1 MFRVSCVLALD
12 KYNIWAVSGLVMT
25 EPVLV
30 SPKLIYVQRV
40 IETPDIELFDLSRDG
55 KTALALSNRTGS
67 YQLAAL
73 DVRGGRLRPVSHG
86 KERVAWA
93 RISND
98 SESVCFSRDFGGR
111 EEHQLFTVPLEEGE
125 EEEQLTRLPST
136 RAFNFNWSNA
146 DDRIALAGATQ
157 EACSV
162 WTIDSSNGQHTQIY
176 QNRQELF
183 NPEWSKDDSRICVC
197 AKTTEHPTALELVF
211 LSPEREHEP
220 VIYTPKPD
228 SENTNSGWHPSE
240 PWILF
245 KTDARGRYELAVYK
259 TDTHELSYL
268 NGAEL
273 GLDFPVFAWMPDG
286 RSIYYLAT
294 NNGRTRLYIEPIDA
308 SEAPR
313 EIPLPEGYHAG
324 FFGTSVKVAK
334 SGEYFVFSWSSL
346 SSPPTL
352 SRYDLKSGRV
362 ETLNEHFS
370 DLPLGR
376 AEPVVYGSFD
386 GRPIHGWFLKP
397 VKQEGGRPCV
407 LWIHGGPAWEVADV
421 WNPAI
426 QSFLVAGYTL
436 FAPNIRGST
445 GYGVEFQNLNIRD
458 CGGADLRDVEEAAK
472 YIKTRADV
480 DPSKIALV
488 GASYGGFMTFLA
500 TTKIPDYWAASA
512 AVVGIT
518 DWKEMYELSD
528 AAFKSFIERY
538 FGKPE
543 ENPGLYYD
551 RSAINFAQ
559 NVKAPLLI
567 WHRGNDSRC
576 PLAPVQKYADR
587 LRELGKDFEMNVIWD
602 EGHGFQKT
610 GNLVRQYK
618 AIIEFLDKKIGT
630 SN

>member
-1 MFRVSCVLALD
+1 
-12 KYNIWAVSGLVMT
+12 MT

-30 SPKLIYVQRV
+30 SPRLIYVERV
-40 IETPDIELFDLSRDG
+40 IGIPDIELFDLSKDG
-55 KTALALSNRTGS
+55 KTALALSNKSGS
-67 YQLAAL
+67 YQLAAV
-73 DVRGGRLRPVSHG
+73 DVRGGQLRPVSHG

-98 SESVCFSRDFGGR
+98 SETICFSRDFGGK
-111 EEHQLFTVPLEEGE
+111 EEHQLFTVPLADGE
-125 EEEQLTRLPST
+125 EEEQLTRLPAT
-136 RAFNFNWSNA
+136 RAFNFNWSNG
-146 DDRIALAGATQ
+146 DDRIALAGATH
-157 EACSV
+157 ETNGV
-162 WTIDSSNGQHTQIY
+162 WTVDSSNGQHSQIY
-176 QNRQELF
+176 QNRHWIF
-183 NPEWSKDDSRICVC
+183 NPEWSKDDSRICIS
-197 AKTTEHPTALELVF
+197 AKTTEHPTAMELVL
-211 LSPEREHEP
+211 LSPEKENDP
-220 VIYTPKPD
+220 VIYTPKVD
-228 SENTNSGWHPSE
+228 SENTNGGWHPSE
-240 PWILF
+240 PWVLF

-259 TDTHELSYL
+259 TDTQELSYL
-268 NGAEL
+268 NGANL
-273 GLDFPVFAWMPDG
+273 GVDFPVFAWMPDG
-286 RSIYYLAT
+286 KSVYYLAT
-294 NNGRTRLYIEPIDA
+294 NTGRTRLYIESLDS
-308 SEAPR
+308 SEPPR

-334 SGEYFVFSWSSL
+334 PGEYFVFSWSSL

-352 SRYDLKSGRV
+352 SRYDLKTGRV
-362 ETLNEHFS
+362 ETLNEHFT

-376 AEPVVYGSFD
+376 AEPVVYNSFD
-386 GRPIHGWFLKP
+386 DRPIHGWFLKP
-397 VKQEGGRPCV
+397 TRQEGRRPCV

-445 GYGVEFQNLNIRD
+445 GYGVEFQNLNIHD
-458 CGGADLRDVEEAAK
+458 CGGADLKDVEEAAK
-472 YIKTRADV
+472 YLKSRPDV

-500 TTKIPDYWAASA
+500 TTRIPDYWSAGAAI
-512 AVVGIT
+512 VGIP
-518 DWKEMYELSD
+518 DWKEMYGLSD

-543 ENPGLYYD
+543 ENPDLYYD

-559 NVKAPLLI
+559 NLKAPLLI

-587 LRELGKDFEMNVIWD
+587 LRELGKDFEMKVVWD

-610 GNLVRQYK
+610 ENLVRQYR
-618 AIIEFLDKKIGT
+618 AIIEFLDRKIGS

>member
-1 MFRVSCVLALD
+1 MSALD
-12 KYNIWAVSGLVMT
+12 KYNIWAVPGLVMT

-30 SPKLIYVQRV
+30 SPRLIYVERV
-40 IETPDIELFDLSRDG
+40 IGIPDLELFDLSKDG
-55 KTALALSNRTGS
+55 KTALALSNKTGS

-73 DVRGGRLRPVSHG
+73 DVRGGQLRPVSHG

-98 SESVCFSRDFGGR
+98 SETVCFSRDFGGK

-125 EEEQLTRLPST
+125 KEEQLARLPPT
-136 RAFNFNWSNA
+136 RAFNFNWSNG

-183 NPEWSKDDSRICVC
+183 NPEWSKDDSRICVS

-211 LSPEREHEP
+211 LSPEKEHEP
-220 VIYTPKPD
+220 VIYTPKAD
-228 SENTNSGWHPSE
+228 SENTNGGWHPSE

-245 KTDARGRYELAVYK
+245 KTDARGQYELAVYK
-259 TDTHELSYL
+259 TDTRELSYL
-268 NGAEL
+268 KGASL

-286 RSIYYLAT
+286 KSVYYLAT
-294 NNGRTRLYIEPIDA
+294 NNGRTRLYIEPIDS
-308 SEAPR
+308 SEPPR

-334 SGEYFVFSWSSL
+334 TGEYFVFSWSSL

-362 ETLNEHFS
+362 ETLNEHFT

-376 AEPVVYGSFD
+376 AEPVVYNSFD
-386 GRPIHGWFLKP
+386 GRPIHGWFLRP
-397 VKQEGGRPCV
+397 ARQEGRRPCV

-445 GYGVEFQNLNIRD
+445 GYGVEFQNLNIHD
-458 CGGADLRDVEEAAK
+458 CGGADLNDVEEAAK
-472 YIKTRADV
+472 YIETRSDV

-500 TTKIPDYWAASA
+500 TTKIPDYWAAA
-512 AVVGIT
+512 AAIVGIT

-528 AAFKSFIERY
+528 AAFKSFIEKY
-538 FGKPE
+538 FRKPE

-559 NVKAPLLI
+559 NLKAPLLI

-587 LRELGKDFEMNVIWD
+587 LRELGKDFEMNVVWD

-610 GNLVRQYK
+610 ENLVRQYK
-618 AIIEFLDKKIGT
+618 AIIEFLDKKIGS

>member
-1 MFRVSCVLALD
+1 
-12 KYNIWAVSGLVMT
+12 MT

-30 SPKLIYVQRV
+30 SPRLIYVERV
-40 IETPDIELFDLSRDG
+40 IGIPDIELFDLSKDG
-55 KTALALSNRTGS
+55 KTAVALSNKTGS

-73 DVRGGRLRPVSHG
+73 DVRGGQLRPISHG

-98 SESVCFSRDFGGR
+98 SETVCFSRDFGGK
-111 EEHQLFTVPLEEGE
+111 EEHQLFTVPLTDGE
-125 EEEQLTRLPST
+125 EEEQLTRLPAT
-136 RAFNFNWSNA
+136 RAFNFNWSNG

-157 EACSV
+157 ETNGV
-162 WTIDSSNGQHTQIY
+162 WTIDSSSGQHLQIY
-176 QNRQELF
+176 QNRHWVF
-183 NPEWSKDDSRICVC
+183 NPEWSKDDSRICVS

-211 LSPEREHEP
+211 LSPEKEQDP
-220 VIYTPKPD
+220 VIYTPRVD
-228 SENTNSGWHPSE
+228 SENTNGGWHPSE

-245 KTDARGRYELAVYK
+245 KTDARGKYELAVYK
-259 TDTHELSYL
+259 TDAQELSYL
-268 NGAEL
+268 KGADL
-273 GLDFPVFAWMPDG
+273 GLDFPVFEWMPDG
-286 RSIYYLAT
+286 RSVYYLAT
-294 NNGRTRLYIEPIDA
+294 NKGRTRLYIEPING
-308 SEAPR
+308 SEPPR
-313 EIPLPEGYHAG
+313 EIPLPEGNHAG

-334 SGEYFVFSWSSL
+334 SGSYFVFSWSSL
-346 SSPPTL
+346 SSPSTL
-352 SRYDLKSGRV
+352 SRYDLETGRV
-362 ETLNEHFS
+362 ETLNAHFT

-376 AEPVVYGSFD
+376 AEPVVYNSFD
-386 GRPIHGWFLKP
+386 DRPIHGWFLKP
-397 VKQEGGRPCV
+397 TRHEGRRPCV

-445 GYGVEFQNLNIRD
+445 GYGVEFQNLNIHD
-458 CGGADLRDVEEAAK
+458 CGGADLKDVEEAAK
-472 YIKTRADV
+472 YLKSRPDV

-500 TTKIPDYWAASA
+500 TTKIPDYWSAGAAI
-512 AVVGIT
+512 VGIT
-518 DWKEMYELSD
+518 DWKEMYGLSD

-543 ENPGLYYD
+543 ENPDLYYD

-559 NVKAPLLI
+559 NLKAPLLI

-587 LRELGKDFEMNVIWD
+587 LRELGKDFEMNVVWD

-610 GNLVRQYK
+610 ENLVRQYK
-618 AIIEFLDKKIGT
+618 AIIEFLDRKIG
-630 SN
+630 S

>member
-1 MFRVSCVLALD
+1 MSALD
-12 KYNIWAVSGLVMT
+12 KYNIWAASGLVMT

-30 SPKLIYVQRV
+30 SPRLIYVERV
-40 IETPDIELFDLSRDG
+40 IGIPDLELFDLSKDG
-55 KTALALSNRTGS
+55 KTALALSNKTGS

-73 DVRGGRLRPVSHG
+73 DVRGGQLRPVSHG

-98 SESVCFSRDFGGR
+98 SETVCFSRDFGGK

-125 EEEQLTRLPST
+125 EEEQLTRLPPT
-136 RAFNFNWSNA
+136 RAFNFNWSNG

-183 NPEWSKDDSRICVC
+183 NPEWSKDDSRICVS

-211 LSPEREHEP
+211 LSPENEGEA

-228 SENTNSGWHPSE
+228 SENTNGGWHPSE
-240 PWILF
+240 PWVLF
-245 KTDARGRYELAVYK
+245 KTDARGQYELAVYK
-259 TDTHELSYL
+259 TDTRELGYL
-268 NGAEL
+268 KGASL

-286 RSIYYLAT
+286 KSVYYLAT
-294 NNGRTRLYIEPIDA
+294 NNGRTRLYIETLDS
-308 SEAPR
+308 SEPPR

-334 SGEYFVFSWSSL
+334 NGEYFVFSWSSL

-362 ETLNEHFS
+362 ETLNEHFT

-376 AEPVVYGSFD
+376 AEPVVYNSFD
-386 GRPIHGWFLKP
+386 GRPIHGWFLRP
-397 VKQEGGRPCV
+397 ARQEGRRPCV

-445 GYGVEFQNLNIRD
+445 GYGVEFQNLNIHD
-458 CGGADLRDVEEAAK
+458 CGGADLRDVEEAVK
-472 YIKTRADV
+472 YIETRSDV

-500 TTKIPDYWAASA
+500 TTKIPDYWAAA
-512 AVVGIT
+512 AAIVGIT

-528 AAFKSFIERY
+528 AAFKSFIEKY
-538 FGKPE
+538 FRKPE

-559 NVKAPLLI
+559 NLKAPLLI

-587 LRELGKDFEMNVIWD
+587 LRELGKDFEMNVVWD

-610 GNLVRQYK
+610 ENLVRQYK
-618 AIIEFLDKKIGT
+618 AIIEFLDRKIGS

>member
-1 MFRVSCVLALD
+1 MSALD
-12 KYNIWAVSGLVMT
+12 KYNIWAVPGLVMT

-30 SPKLIYVQRV
+30 SPRLIYVERV
-40 IETPDIELFDLSRDG
+40 IGIPDLELFDLSKDG
-55 KTALALSNRTGS
+55 KTALALSNKTGS

-73 DVRGGRLRPVSHG
+73 DVRGGQLRPVSHG

-98 SESVCFSRDFGGR
+98 SETVCFSRDFGGK

-125 EEEQLTRLPST
+125 EEEQLTKLPST
-136 RAFNFNWSNA
+136 RAFNFNWSNG

-183 NPEWSKDDSRICVC
+183 NPEWSKDDSRICVS

-211 LSPEREHEP
+211 LSPEKEHEP
-220 VIYTPKPD
+220 VIYTPKAD
-228 SENTNSGWHPSE
+228 SENTNGGWHPSE

-245 KTDARGRYELAVYK
+245 KTDARGQYELAVYK
-259 TDTHELSYL
+259 TDTRELSYL
-268 NGAEL
+268 KGASL

-286 RSIYYLAT
+286 KSVYYLAT
-294 NNGRTRLYIEPIDA
+294 NNGRTRLYIEPIDS
-308 SEAPR
+308 SEPPR

-334 SGEYFVFSWSSL
+334 TGEYFVFSWSSL

-362 ETLNEHFS
+362 ETLNEHFT

-376 AEPVVYGSFD
+376 AEPVVYNSFD
-386 GRPIHGWFLKP
+386 GRPIHGWFLRP
-397 VKQEGGRPCV
+397 ARQEGRRPCV

-445 GYGVEFQNLNIRD
+445 GYGVEFQNLNIHD
-458 CGGADLRDVEEAAK
+458 CGGADLNDVEEAAK
-472 YIKTRADV
+472 YIETRSDV

-500 TTKIPDYWAASA
+500 TTKIPDYWAAA
-512 AVVGIT
+512 AAIVGIT

-528 AAFKSFIERY
+528 AAFKSFIEKY
-538 FGKPE
+538 FRKPE

-559 NVKAPLLI
+559 NLKAPLLI

-587 LRELGKDFEMNVIWD
+587 LRELGKDFEMNVVWD

-610 GNLVRQYK
+610 ENLVRQYK
-618 AIIEFLDKKIGT
+618 AIIEFLDKKIGS

>member
-1 MFRVSCVLALD
+1 MSALD
-12 KYNIWAVSGLVMT
+12 KYNIWAVPGLVMT

-30 SPKLIYVQRV
+30 SPRLIYVERV
-40 IETPDIELFDLSRDG
+40 IGIPDLELFDLSKDG
-55 KTALALSNRTGS
+55 KTALALSNKTRS

-73 DVRGGRLRPVSHG
+73 DVRGGQLRPVSHG

-98 SESVCFSRDFGGR
+98 SETVCFSRDFGGK

-125 EEEQLTRLPST
+125 EEEQLARLPPT
-136 RAFNFNWSNA
+136 RAFNFNWSNG

-183 NPEWSKDDSRICVC
+183 NPEWSKDDSRICVS

-211 LSPEREHEP
+211 LSPEKEHEP
-220 VIYTPKPD
+220 VIYTPKAD
-228 SENTNSGWHPSE
+228 SENTNGGWHPSE

-245 KTDARGRYELAVYK
+245 KTDARGQYELAVYK
-259 TDTHELSYL
+259 TDTRELSYL
-268 NGAEL
+268 KGASL

-286 RSIYYLAT
+286 KSVYYLAT
-294 NNGRTRLYIEPIDA
+294 NNGRTRLYIEPIDS
-308 SEAPR
+308 SEPPR

-334 SGEYFVFSWSSL
+334 TGEYFVFSWSSL

-352 SRYDLKSGRV
+352 SRYDLKSGRM
-362 ETLNEHFS
+362 ETLNEHFT

-376 AEPVVYGSFD
+376 AEPVVYNSFD
-386 GRPIHGWFLKP
+386 GRPIHGWFLRP
-397 VKQEGGRPCV
+397 ARQEGRRPCV

-445 GYGVEFQNLNIRD
+445 GYGVEFQNLNIHD
-458 CGGADLRDVEEAAK
+458 CGGADLNDVEEAAK
-472 YIKTRADV
+472 YIETRSDV

-500 TTKIPDYWAASA
+500 TTKIPDYWAAA
-512 AVVGIT
+512 AAIVGIT

-528 AAFKSFIERY
+528 AAFKSFIEKY
-538 FGKPE
+538 FRKPE

-559 NVKAPLLI
+559 NLKAPLLI

-587 LRELGKDFEMNVIWD
+587 LRELGKDFEMNVVWD

-610 GNLVRQYK
+610 ENLVRQYK
-618 AIIEFLDKKIGT
+618 AIIEFLDKKIGS

>member
-1 MFRVSCVLALD
+1 MSALD

-30 SPKLIYVQRV
+30 SPRLIYVERV
-40 IETPDIELFDLSRDG
+40 IGIPDLELFDLSKDG
-55 KTALALSNRTGS
+55 KTALALSNKTGS

-73 DVRGGRLRPVSHG
+73 DVRGGQLRPVSHG

-98 SESVCFSRDFGGR
+98 SETVCFSRDFGGK

-125 EEEQLTRLPST
+125 EEEQLTRLPPT
-136 RAFNFNWSNA
+136 RAFNFNWSNG
-146 DDRIALAGATQ
+146 DDRIAIAGATQ

-211 LSPEREHEP
+211 LSPEKEQEP
-220 VIYTPKPD
+220 VIYTPKAD
-228 SENTNSGWHPSE
+228 SENTNGGWHPSE

-245 KTDARGRYELAVYK
+245 KTDARGQYELAVYK
-259 TDTHELSYL
+259 TDTRELSYL
-268 NGAEL
+268 NGADL

-286 RSIYYLAT
+286 KSVYYLAT
-294 NNGRTRLYIEPIDA
+294 NNGRTRLYIETLDT
-308 SEAPR
+308 SESPR

-324 FFGTSVKVAK
+324 FFGSSVKVAK
-334 SGEYFVFSWSSL
+334 TGEYLVFSWSSL

-352 SRYDLKSGRV
+352 SKYDLKTGRV

-397 VKQEGGRPCV
+397 VRQEGRSPCV

-426 QSFLVAGYTL
+426 QSFLVAGYTV

-458 CGGADLRDVEEAAK
+458 CGGADLKDVEEAAK
-472 YIKTRADV
+472 YIKTRSDV

-512 AVVGIT
+512 AIVGIT

-559 NVKAPLLI
+559 NLKAPLLI

-587 LRELGKDFEMNVIWD
+587 LRELGKDFEMNVVWD

-610 GNLVRQYK
+610 ENLVRQYK
-618 AIIEFLDKKIGT
+618 AIIEFLDRKIGS

>member
-1 MFRVSCVLALD
+1 VSALD
-12 KYNIWAVSGLVMT
+12 KYNIWAVPGLVMT

-30 SPKLIYVQRV
+30 SPRLIYVERV
-40 IETPDIELFDLSRDG
+40 IGIPDLELFDLSKDG
-55 KTALALSNRTGS
+55 KTALALSNKTGS

-73 DVRGGRLRPVSHG
+73 DVRGGQLRPVSHG

-98 SESVCFSRDFGGR
+98 SETVCFSRDFGGK

-125 EEEQLTRLPST
+125 EEEQLARLPPT
-136 RAFNFNWSNA
+136 RAFNFNWSNG

-183 NPEWSKDDSRICVC
+183 NPEWSKDDSRICVS

-211 LSPEREHEP
+211 LSPEKEHEP
-220 VIYTPKPD
+220 VIYTPKAD
-228 SENTNSGWHPSE
+228 SENTNGGWHPSE

-245 KTDARGRYELAVYK
+245 KTDARGQYELAVYK
-259 TDTHELSYL
+259 TDTRELSYL
-268 NGAEL
+268 KGASL

-286 RSIYYLAT
+286 KSVYYLAT
-294 NNGRTRLYIEPIDA
+294 NNGRTRLYIEPIDS
-308 SEAPR
+308 SEPPR

-334 SGEYFVFSWSSL
+334 TGEYFVFSWSSL

-362 ETLNEHFS
+362 ETLNEHFT

-376 AEPVVYGSFD
+376 AEPVVYNSFD
-386 GRPIHGWFLKP
+386 GRPIHGWFLRP
-397 VKQEGGRPCV
+397 ARQEGRRPCV

-445 GYGVEFQNLNIRD
+445 GYGVEFQNLNIHD
-458 CGGADLRDVEEAAK
+458 CGGADLNDVEEAAK
-472 YIKTRADV
+472 YIETRSDV

-500 TTKIPDYWAASA
+500 TTKIPDYWAAA
-512 AVVGIT
+512 AAIVGIT

-528 AAFKSFIERY
+528 AAFKSFIEKY
-538 FGKPE
+538 FRKPE

-559 NVKAPLLI
+559 NLKAPLLI

-587 LRELGKDFEMNVIWD
+587 LRELGKDFEMNVVWD

-610 GNLVRQYK
+610 ENLVRQYK
-618 AIIEFLDKKIGT
+618 AIIEFLDKKIGS

>member
-1 MFRVSCVLALD
+1 MSALD
-12 KYNIWAVSGLVMT
+12 KYNIWAVPGLVMT

-30 SPKLIYVQRV
+30 SPRLIYVERV
-40 IETPDIELFDLSRDG
+40 IGIPDLELFDLSKDG
-55 KTALALSNRTGS
+55 KTALALSNKTGS

-73 DVRGGRLRPVSHG
+73 DVRGGQLRPVSHG

-98 SESVCFSRDFGGR
+98 SETVCFSRDFGGK

-125 EEEQLTRLPST
+125 EEEQLARLPPT
-136 RAFNFNWSNA
+136 RAFNFNWSNG

-183 NPEWSKDDSRICVC
+183 NPEWSKDDSRICVS

-211 LSPEREHEP
+211 LSPEKEHEP
-220 VIYTPKPD
+220 VIYTPKAD
-228 SENTNSGWHPSE
+228 SENTNGGWHPSE

-245 KTDARGRYELAVYK
+245 KTDARGQYELAVYK
-259 TDTHELSYL
+259 TDTRELSYL
-268 NGAEL
+268 KGASL

-286 RSIYYLAT
+286 KSVYYLAT
-294 NNGRTRLYIEPIDA
+294 NNGRTRLYIEPIDS
-308 SEAPR
+308 SEPPR

-334 SGEYFVFSWSSL
+334 TGEYFVFSWSSL

-362 ETLNEHFS
+362 ETLNEHFT

-376 AEPVVYGSFD
+376 AEPVVYNSFD
-386 GRPIHGWFLKP
+386 GRPIHGWFLRP
-397 VKQEGGRPCV
+397 ARQEGRRPCV

-445 GYGVEFQNLNIRD
+445 GYGVEFQNLNIHD
-458 CGGADLRDVEEAAK
+458 CGGADLNDVEEAAK
-472 YIKTRADV
+472 YIETRSDV

-500 TTKIPDYWAASA
+500 TTKIPDYWAAA
-512 AVVGIT
+512 AAIVGIT

-528 AAFKSFIERY
+528 AAFKSFIEKY
-538 FGKPE
+538 FRKPE

-559 NVKAPLLI
+559 NLKAPLLI

-587 LRELGKDFEMNVIWD
+587 LRELGKDFEMNVVWD

-610 GNLVRQYK
+610 ENLVRQYK
-618 AIIEFLDKKIGT
+618 AIIEFLDKKIGS

>member
-1 MFRVSCVLALD
+1 
-12 KYNIWAVSGLVMT
+12 MT

-30 SPKLIYVQRV
+30 SPRLIYVERV
-40 IETPDIELFDLSRDG
+40 IGIPDIELFDLSKDG
-55 KTALALSNRTGS
+55 KTALALSNKTGS
-67 YQLAAL
+67 YQLAAV
-73 DVRGGRLRPVSHG
+73 DVRGGQLRPVSHG

-98 SESVCFSRDFGGR
+98 SETICFSRDFGGK
-111 EEHQLFTVPLEEGE
+111 EEHQLFTVPLADGE
-125 EEEQLTRLPST
+125 EEEQLTRLPTT
-136 RAFNFNWSNA
+136 RAFNFNWSNG
-146 DDRIALAGATQ
+146 DDRIVLAGATQ
-157 EACSV
+157 ETNGV
-162 WTIDSSNGQHTQIY
+162 WTVDSSNGQHSQIY
-176 QNRQELF
+176 QNRHWVF
-183 NPEWSKDDSRICVC
+183 NPEWSKDDSRICIS

-211 LSPEREHEP
+211 LSPEKEQDP
-220 VIYTPKPD
+220 VVYTPRVD
-228 SENTNSGWHPSE
+228 SENTNGGWHPSE

-259 TDTHELSYL
+259 TDAQELSYL
-268 NGAEL
+268 KSADL
-273 GLDFPVFAWMPDG
+273 GLDFPVFAWMSDG
-286 RSIYYLAT
+286 KSVYYLAT

-308 SEAPR
+308 SEPPR

-334 SGEYFVFSWSSL
+334 PGEYFVFSWSSL

-352 SRYDLKSGRV
+352 SRCDLETGRV
-362 ETLNEHFS
+362 ETLNEHFT

-386 GRPIHGWFLKP
+386 GRSIHGWFLKP
-397 VKQEGGRPCV
+397 TRQEGRSPCV

-445 GYGVEFQNLNIRD
+445 GYGVEFQNLNIHD
-458 CGGADLRDVEEAAK
+458 CGGADLKDVEEAANYLK
-472 YIKTRADV
+472 SRPDV

-500 TTKIPDYWAASA
+500 TTKIPDYWSAGAAI
-512 AVVGIT
+512 VGIT
-518 DWKEMYELSD
+518 DWKEMYGLSD

-543 ENPGLYYD
+543 ENPDLYYD

-559 NVKAPLLI
+559 NLKAPLLI

-587 LRELGKDFEMNVIWD
+587 LRELGKDFEMNVVWD

-610 GNLVRQYK
+610 ENLVRQYK
-618 AIIEFLDKKIGT
+618 AIIEFLDKKIGS

>member
-1 MFRVSCVLALD
+1 
-12 KYNIWAVSGLVMT
+12 MT

-30 SPKLIYVQRV
+30 SPRLIYVERV
-40 IETPDIELFDLSRDG
+40 IGVPNIELFDLSKDG
-55 KTALALSNRTGS
+55 KTALALSNKTGS

-73 DVRGGRLRPVSHG
+73 DVRGGQLRPVSHG

-98 SESVCFSRDFGGR
+98 SETVCFSRDFGGK

-125 EEEQLTRLPST
+125 KEEQLARLPPT
-136 RAFNFNWSNA
+136 RAFNFNWSNG

-183 NPEWSKDDSRICVC
+183 NPEWSKDDSRICVS

-211 LSPEREHEP
+211 LSPEKEHEP
-220 VIYTPKPD
+220 VIYTPKAD
-228 SENTNSGWHPSE
+228 SENTNGGWHPSE

-245 KTDARGRYELAVYK
+245 KTDARGQYELAVYK
-259 TDTHELSYL
+259 TDTRELSYL
-268 NGAEL
+268 KGASL

-286 RSIYYLAT
+286 KSVYYLAT
-294 NNGRTRLYIEPIDA
+294 NNGSTRLYIETLDS
-308 SEAPR
+308 SEPPR

-334 SGEYFVFSWSSL
+334 TGEYFVFSWSSL

-362 ETLNEHFS
+362 ETLNEHFT

-376 AEPVVYGSFD
+376 AEPVVYNSFD
-386 GRPIHGWFLKP
+386 GRPIHGWFLRP
-397 VKQEGGRPCV
+397 ARQEGRRPCV

-445 GYGVEFQNLNIRD
+445 GYGVEFQNLNIHD
-458 CGGADLRDVEEAAK
+458 CGGADLNDVEEAAK
-472 YIKTRADV
+472 YIETRSDV

-500 TTKIPDYWAASA
+500 TTKIPDYWAAA
-512 AVVGIT
+512 AAIVGIT

-528 AAFKSFIERY
+528 AAFKSFIEKY
-538 FGKPE
+538 FRKPE

-559 NVKAPLLI
+559 NLKAPLLI

-587 LRELGKDFEMNVIWD
+587 LRELGKDFEMNVVWD

-610 GNLVRQYK
+610 ENLVRQYK
-618 AIIEFLDKKIGT
+618 AIIEFLDKKIGS

>member
-1 MFRVSCVLALD
+1 M
-12 KYNIWAVSGLVMT
+12 
-25 EPVLV
+25 
-30 SPKLIYVQRV
+30 IYVERV
-40 IETPDIELFDLSRDG
+40 IGVPDLELFDLSKNG

-73 DVRGGRLRPVSHG
+73 DVRGGKLRPVSHG

-98 SESVCFSRDFGGR
+98 SESVCFSRDFGGK

-125 EEEQLTRLPST
+125 EEEQLTRLPPT
-136 RAFNFNWSNA
+136 RAFNFNWSNG

-157 EACSV
+157 DTNGV
-162 WTIDSSNGQHTQIY
+162 WTIDSSSGQHLQIY
-176 QNRQELF
+176 QNRHWVF
-183 NPEWSKDDSRICVC
+183 NPEWSKDDSRICVS

-211 LSPEREHEP
+211 LSPEKEQEP
-220 VIYTPKPD
+220 VIYTPKAD
-228 SENTNSGWHPSE
+228 SENTNGGWHPSE

-245 KTDARGRYELAVYK
+245 KTDARGQYELGVYK
-259 TDTHELSYL
+259 TDTRELSYL
-268 NGAEL
+268 NGADL

-286 RSIYYLAT
+286 KSVYYLAT
-294 NNGRTRLYIEPIDA
+294 NNGRTRLYIEPIDS
-308 SEAPR
+308 SEPPR

-324 FFGTSVKVAK
+324 FFGTSVKAAK
-334 SGEYFVFSWSSL
+334 SGDYFIFSWSSL

-352 SRYDLKSGRV
+352 SLHDLKTGRV

-376 AEPVVYGSFD
+376 AEPVAYGSFD

-397 VKQEGGRPCV
+397 AREEGKRPSV

-426 QSFLVAGYTL
+426 QSFLVAGYNL

-445 GYGVEFQNLNIRD
+445 GYGVEFQNLNIHD
-458 CGGADLRDVEEAAK
+458 CGGADLKDVEEAAK
-472 YIKTRADV
+472 YLQARADV

-488 GASYGGFMTFLA
+488 GASYGGFITFLA

-512 AVVGIT
+512 AIVGIT

-559 NVKAPLLI
+559 NLKAPLLI

-587 LRELGKDFEMNVIWD
+587 LRELGKDFEMNVVWD

-610 GNLVRQYK
+610 ENLVRQYK
-618 AIIEFLDKKIGT
+618 AIIEFLDKKIDS

>member
-1 MFRVSCVLALD
+1 VSALD
-12 KYNIWAVSGLVMT
+12 KYNIWAVPGLVMT

-30 SPKLIYVQRV
+30 SPRLIYVERV
-40 IETPDIELFDLSRDG
+40 IGIPDLELFDLSKDG
-55 KTALALSNRTGS
+55 KTALALSNKTGS

-73 DVRGGRLRPVSHG
+73 DVRGGQLRPVSHG

-98 SESVCFSRDFGGR
+98 SETVCFSRDFGGK

-125 EEEQLTRLPST
+125 KEEQLARLPPT
-136 RAFNFNWSNA
+136 RAFNFNWSNG

-183 NPEWSKDDSRICVC
+183 NPEWSKDDSRICVS

-211 LSPEREHEP
+211 LSPEKEHEP
-220 VIYTPKPD
+220 VIYTPKAD
-228 SENTNSGWHPSE
+228 SENTNGGWHPSE

-245 KTDARGRYELAVYK
+245 KTDARGQYELAVYK
-259 TDTHELSYL
+259 TDTRELSYL
-268 NGAEL
+268 KGASL

-286 RSIYYLAT
+286 KSVYYLAT
-294 NNGRTRLYIEPIDA
+294 NNGRTRLYIEPIDS
-308 SEAPR
+308 SEPPR

-334 SGEYFVFSWSSL
+334 TGEYFVFSWSSL

-362 ETLNEHFS
+362 ETLNEHFT

-376 AEPVVYGSFD
+376 AEPVVYNSFD
-386 GRPIHGWFLKP
+386 GRPIHGWFLRP
-397 VKQEGGRPCV
+397 ARQEGRRPCV

-445 GYGVEFQNLNIRD
+445 GYGVEFQNLNIHD
-458 CGGADLRDVEEAAK
+458 CGGADLNDVEEAAK
-472 YIKTRADV
+472 YIETRSDV

-500 TTKIPDYWAASA
+500 TTKIPDYWAAA
-512 AVVGIT
+512 AAIVGIT

-528 AAFKSFIERY
+528 AAFKSFIEKY
-538 FGKPE
+538 FRKPE

-559 NVKAPLLI
+559 NLKAPLLI

-587 LRELGKDFEMNVIWD
+587 LRELGKDFEMNVVWD

-610 GNLVRQYK
+610 ENLVRQYK
-618 AIIEFLDKKIGT
+618 AIIEFLDKKIGS